1 MKNEEIAYQNKD
13 ITSKLLAEHF
23 KGKTFRVYGLDIP
36 EIKQVLPTNIPAVK
50 ANELRLDNLF
60 ELVDGTVAV
69 VDYESQYKKADKLKY
84 LNYMAGIASR
94 YQNEKK
100 DCPVLRMIVI
110 YTGDIMRGQVSCEYN
125 IGAVRL
131 KIEPAF
137 LSELDAEGIFLRLKE
152 KVENGLRLTDED
164 LMEFIILPL
173 SYREKEEKEQ
183 KVREVVE
190 LAVQI
195 HDKAQQAFT
204 LAGILAFTDKVID
217 GVTANKIRRAIEMT
231 QVARIFEEEK
241 QQALTQASKN
251 VVVRMIKMN
260 YPTEEIVS
268 IMPDYSQDDV
278 EAIRKEVVD
287 SSV

>member
-1 MKNEEIAYQNKD
+1 
-13 ITSKLLAEHF
+13 
-23 KGKTFRVYGLDIP
+23 
-36 EIKQVLPTNIPAVK
+36 
-50 ANELRLDNLF
+50 
-60 ELVDGTVAV
+60 
-69 VDYESQYKKADKLKY
+69 
-84 LNYMAGIASR
+84 MAGIASR
-94 YQNEKK
+94 YQKEKK

-125 IGAVRL
+125 IGAARL
-131 KIEPAF
+131 KVEPAF

-152 KVENGLRLTDED
+152 KVENGLRLTDEE

-173 SYREKEEKEQ
+173 SYREKVEKEQ

-190 LAVQI
+190 LAVQV

-241 QQALTQASKN
+241 QQALAQALTQASGN

-260 YPTEEIVS
+260 YPAEEIVS
-268 IMPDYSQDDV
+268 IMPDYSKDDV
-278 EAIRKEVVD
+278 DAIRKEVVD